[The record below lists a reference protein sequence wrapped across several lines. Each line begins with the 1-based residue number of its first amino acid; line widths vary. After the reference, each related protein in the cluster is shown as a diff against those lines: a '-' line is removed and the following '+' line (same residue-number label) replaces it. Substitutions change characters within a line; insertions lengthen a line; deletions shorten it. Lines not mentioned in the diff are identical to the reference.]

1 MSDHKRLVHF
11 GIGAFH
17 RGHQAYYLQKL
28 NEQLPD
34 EDRWYYTGINL
45 RAETSELPS
54 MLKRQNGAYYFK
66 RIAPNGDAE
75 YIQINSIDSI
85 EDASSDVSVIRRVF
99 SCPNV
104 KALTITV
111 TEGGYYLNDNDE
123 LNSEHP
129 EIQHD
134 IEVIRQQSGQPATL
148 YGYLA
153 IALLARQKL
162 ASGSGSLT
170 VATCDNLRN
179 NGNRLDNAFKQFV
192 SQAGNDILLKWT
204 CDNVTF
210 PCSMVDRIT
219 PVPPANLVEDVRQA
233 TGVSDACPIMGE
245 DFEQWVIQDSF
256 ANEFPPL
263 EKVGVTFT
271 QNVHAYEE
279 AKIRILN
286 GAHFLLSYVGAL
298 RGYVTYDQ
306 NVRDPELNEWLR
318 RYHQNEVIPTIYDRP
333 FDMED
338 YRSTILSRFGNAYIA
353 DSIERIAMDSISK
366 FPQFVL
372 PTVRL
377 NLERGYMPEAA
388 TKLIAHWFAFLSLLV
403 EKRFRF
409 NYRDPYLY
417 VAEKWMVQEDPV
429 TAFTKD
435 PDIWQGLN
443 KRFPLYSETLAK
455 EIRLTL
461 ESYQERYP

>member
-1 MSDHKRLVHF
+1 MSDHKRIVHF

-28 NEQLPD
+28 NEQLP
-34 EDRWYYTGINL
+34 EPERWYYTSINL
-45 RAETSELPS
+45 RAETSEIPRT
-54 MLKRQNGAYYFK
+54 LKKQNGVYHFK
-66 RIAPNGDAE
+66 RIAPNGEAE
-75 YIQINSIDSI
+75 YIRIESIDHI
-85 EDASSDVSVIRRVF
+85 EDASSDLSSVARVF
-99 SCPNV
+99 SCKNV

-111 TEGGYYLNDNDE
+111 TEGGYYLNDNDA
-123 LNSEHP
+123 LNSDHA

-134 IEVIRQQSGQPATL
+134 IDVIRHAIGQPKTL

-153 IALLARQKL
+153 VALLARQKL
-162 ASGSGSLT
+162 ADGAIT

-179 NGNRLDNAFKQFV
+179 NGNRLENAFKQFV
-192 SQAGNDILLKWT
+192 LLTGNDILLNWIS
-204 CDNVTF
+204 DNVTF

-219 PVPPANLVEDVRQA
+219 PVPPTNNLVDDVLKA

-245 DFEQWVIQDSF
+245 DFEQWVIQDTF
-256 ANEFPPL
+256 ATEFPPL
-263 EKVGVTFT
+263 ESVGVTFT

-306 NVRDPELNEWLR
+306 NVRDPELFEWLR
-318 RYHQNEVIPTIYDRP
+318 EYHQNEVIPTIYDRP

-377 NLERGYMPEAA
+377 NLERGYIPDAA
-388 TKLIAHWFAFLSLLV
+388 TKLIAHWFAFLSLFV
-403 EKRFRF
+403 QKRFSF
-409 NYRDPYLY
+409 NYKDSYLN
-417 VAEKWMVQEDPV
+417 VAENWIAQSDPIA
-429 TAFTKD
+429 AFIND

-443 KRFPLYSETLAK
+443 QRFPLYGEKLAE